1 MDDVCRVSSVTA
13 QIGGTN
19 MKSSVVAV
27 GSLFLAVALAPVV
40 GAALFVFL
48 LLGQFLLALVRVI
61 GGQSDRTVKQHEPSM
76 NPRGWQE

>member
-1 MDDVCRVSSVTA
+1 
-13 QIGGTN
+13 

-48 LLGQFLLALVRVI
+48 LLGQFLLALVGVI
-61 GGQSDRTVKQHEPSM
+61 GGQSDRTVRQHEPSR
-76 NPRGWQE
+76 NPRGRRE

>member
-1 MDDVCRVSSVTA
+1 
-13 QIGGTN
+13 

-27 GSLFLAVALAPVV
+27 GSLFLAVALAPLV

-48 LLGQFLLALVRVI
+48 LLGQFLLALVGVI

-76 NPRGWQE
+76 NPRGWRE